1 MATDSSIEQNP
12 AAQTE
17 SGRSRMPTMLVV
29 GFVLAIVLATLAAV
43 FLRGNSA
50 AEAAAAEAIKK
61 TNALVVPDA
70 SGNVASVNL
79 STVETPEALAE
90 AIAQLPALS
99 HVTSLDATGRPV
111 KDEHL
116 EAIGRMA
123 ALETLNLTDTEVTDE
138 GVEHLKSLDGITT
151 LFLNGT
157 AITDASMDMVG
168 GLKSLRS
175 VDVSATKVTNNLAP
189 MAELPDLAWLLIRDL
204 TLADGALGQLKGC
217 PKLSHLTIAGSKYSS
232 AELDELKKALP
243 NVAVD

>member
-12 AAQTE
+12 SAPAE
-17 SGRSRMPTMLVV
+17 SGRSRMPMMLVA

-43 FLRGNSA
+43 LLRGNSA
-50 AEAAAAEAIKK
+50 AEAAAAEALKK
-61 TNALVVPDA
+61 TNALVVPDS
-70 SGNVASVNL
+70 SGNIASVNL
-79 STVETPEALAE
+79 STVDTPDALAD

-99 HVTSLDATGRPV
+99 HVTSVDATGKPI

-116 EAIGRMA
+116 EAIGQMA
-123 ALETLNLTDTEVTDE
+123 SLETLNLTDTEVTDE
-138 GVEHLKSLDGITT
+138 GVAHLKSLDGITT

-157 AITDASMDMVG
+157 AITDASMDVIG

-175 VDVSATKVTNNLAP
+175 VDVSATKVANNLAP
-189 MAELPDLAWLLIRDL
+189 MAELPELAWLLIRDL
-204 TLADGALGQLKGC
+204 TLSDGALAQLKGC
-217 PKLSHLTIAGSKYSS
+217 PKLTHLTIAGSKYST